1 MTLAGRVLGSA
12 ALPAPAAALGV
23 SLASGPPLEEVA
35 QGQAVGQSLG
45 RRQREWKTGA
55 GAQLGR
61 KAEGGGVKGVPPFP
75 SPPCGAG
82 SAAVALSSSLF
93 QPKSLSSTKSLGIS
107 RGLQKIHGKTTSM
120 APASIPKA
128 SIHQG
133 SGETDPCC
141 KRKFTITTQVVTGK
155 QNSLACCTQ
164 NVNSPGWG
172 TR

>member
-1 MTLAGRVLGSA
+1 MTLAGRVLRSA

-23 SLASGPPLEEVA
+23 SLASGPSLEEVA

-82 SAAVALSSSLF
+82 SAAVVLSSSLPPGII
-93 QPKSLSSTKSLGIS
+93 QPKSLSSTKS
-107 RGLQKIHGKTTSM
+107 
-120 APASIPKA
+120 
-128 SIHQG
+128 QG
-133 SGETDPCC
+133 VF
-141 KRKFTITTQVVTGK
+141 KKFTKKPPAWLQPPFPKRAFTREVGRQIPAARGSSQLQHK
-155 QNSLACCTQ
+155 SLLA
-164 NVNSPGWG
+164 SKIPWHAAHKM
-172 TR
+172 